1 MNTELKVLEN
11 ELVPVYET
19 SEGEKVVDGRELYN
33 VLGVKTQFKDWIA
46 RRISEC
52 DAVKDVDYQVLLK
65 NEQNS
70 KGGRPSKE
78 YIIKLDTAKEM
89 AMLERNEKGKQVR
102 RYFIEVE
109 KRYKTMKTEFT
120 RRDILLINI
129 VNARTEMEKAIA
141 IREYEAEI
149 ETPLLETIEKQD
161 VEIQEKNEVIEKQ
174 DRYIEKKRPFVLF
187 AQKMIDTEGT
197 VSMDEA
203 AKMLREDGIDIGRN
217 RLFELLRSKKW
228 LNQNNIPYQKYV
240 TMDLFKVKPVTKNDK
255 IFSVTRVSGKGL
267 VALNHKLRQWMGLDD
282 VTMPIEVDGV

>member
-1 MNTELKVLEN
+1 MNAELKVLEN

-19 SEGEKVVDGRELYN
+19 SEGEKVVDGRELHN
-33 VLGVKTQFKDWIA
+33 VLCSKQDFSTWMKK
-46 RRISEC
+46 RISEC
-52 DAVKDVDYQVLLK
+52 DAVENVDFTRFHK
-65 NEQNS
+65 KMEANNAT
-70 KGGRPSKE
+70 KIE

-149 ETPLLETIEKQD
+149 EKPLLETIEKQD